1 LWCSFSLISPDRGPA
16 QRKEVKREKTSSNS
30 KRSLYPTAA
39 DENKK
44 STTKPI
50 AIKQEG
56 KEVCAKLEDDQK
68 SVDQDLESDKASSCS
83 NPELED
89 DPETLKRRQKQ
100 IDFGKNTIAYD
111 NYIKQ
116 VPK

>member
-1 LWCSFSLISPDRGPA
+1 
-16 QRKEVKREKTSSNS
+16 
-30 KRSLYPTAA
+30 
-39 DENKK
+39 
-44 STTKPI
+44 
-50 AIKQEG
+50 
-56 KEVCAKLEDDQK
+56 
-68 SVDQDLESDKASSCS
+68 VDQDLESDKASSCS